1 MQHWGQ
7 GLSEFVFE
15 SLFPWF
21 HKNNSCTF
29 HLFSRKTKNDFHAF
43 RYFLCN
49 PIVLMKKPIT
59 NLQTKL
65 HILFIALN
73 FVKIRN
79 LFFHE
84 NIWATQ
90 QLRIQKSFCPIACF
104 CWLFYLILIKKKFLQ
119 ISVLTFCICVSADVN
134 WISAAEMPNS
144 KKNLYGKC
152 IVGLAWLCQNT
163 IQDWNRPGPKLWNF
177 KFRESK
183 LLYKSIYDY

>member
-1 MQHWGQ
+1 MPHWGQ

-21 HKNNSCTF
+21 Q
-29 HLFSRKTKNDFHAF
+29 KNDFLAF
-43 RYFLCN
+43 RYFLSN
-49 PIVLMKKPIT
+49 PIVWWK
-59 NLQTKL
+59 NNNQSSNQT
-65 HILFIALN
+65 ILFIALH

-84 NIWATQ
+84 NVNWATQ
-90 QLRIQKSFCPIACF
+90 PLRIQKSFGPIACF
-104 CWLFYLILIKKKFLQ
+104 CWLFYLILIKKFLQ
-119 ISVLTFCICVSADVN
+119 ISALTFCICVSADVN

-177 KFRESK
+177 KFRDSK